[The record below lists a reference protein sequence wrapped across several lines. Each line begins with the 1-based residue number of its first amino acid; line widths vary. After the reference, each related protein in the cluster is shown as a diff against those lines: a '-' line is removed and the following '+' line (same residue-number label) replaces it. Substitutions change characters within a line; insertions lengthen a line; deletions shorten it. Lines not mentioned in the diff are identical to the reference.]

1 MTKSNPKLQLQTLK
15 EVAVCSQ
22 YASINARLNSKPFAT
37 HLNLS
42 FREYTDV
49 VTALK
54 ANRNLFLADNGYIV
68 SANTKGGNPI
78 SIIMAVDESNY
89 GNCICIGYDGRR
101 LVLRVTPTS
110 FETTKGWE

>member
-1 MTKSNPKLQLQTLK
+1 MERLEENK
-15 EVAVCSQ
+15 
-22 YASINARLNSKPFAT
+22 LNSKPFAT

-78 SIIMAVDESNY
+78 SIIMAVDETNY
-89 GNCICIGYDGRR
+89 GNCICIGYDGRC

-110 FETTKGWE
+110 FETTKGWN